1 MLDRYTSMQVFI
13 QAVSKGSLSAA
24 GRELN
29 MSPAMATKHVDS
41 LETRLGT
48 KLLHRT
54 TRQLSLTDAGRQY
67 LQACQRILQDIE
79 EAESEVSSQQHQA
92 MGRLRLNAPL
102 SFGTRFIAPLIPE
115 FTQRYPLVEVDL
127 GLSDTQQDLLKEN
140 WDLII
145 RIGHLADSNLKARRL
160 GNCPM
165 RLCASPEYLKK
176 HGKPNR
182 VAELS
187 SHNCLSYNL
196 SSAQSG
202 GTWAFG
208 QDGQIQVPVTGN
220 LMCNNG
226 DALLAAAV
234 KGQGIIYQP
243 NFIVSEALASG
254 ALVALELNH
263 PPLDLGGLHVLFAP
277 DRRLPLK
284 VRAMIDYLVEV
295 FATSP
300 CRSS

>member
-1 MLDRYTSMQVFI
+1 MLDRYTSMQVFV
-13 QAVSKGSLSAA
+13 QAASRGSLSAA

-54 TRQLSLTDAGRQY
+54 TRQLSLTDAGREY
-67 LQACQRILQDIE
+67 LQACQRILQDLE

-115 FTQRYPLVEVDL
+115 FTHRYPLVEVDL
-127 GLSDTQQDLLKEN
+127 GLSDTQQDLLKES
-140 WDLII
+140 WDLIV
-145 RIGHLADSNLKARRL
+145 RIGHLADSDLRARRL
-160 GNCPM
+160 GNCPIY
-165 RLCASPEYLKK
+165 S
-176 HGKPNR
+176 
-182 VAELS
+182 
-187 SHNCLSYNL
+187 L
-196 SSAQSG
+196 SSAQRG

-208 QDGQIQVPVTGN
+208 QDGKIQVPVTGN
-220 LMCNNG
+220 LMSNNG

-254 ALVALELNH
+254 ALVAFELDH

-295 FATSP
+295 FENSP
-300 CRSS
+300 CRPS